1 MTMDIKIGTKTKTAT
16 APVNRHS
23 GGVMTAAVLYG
34 REDLRIERVGIPQV
48 GEDEILVRVEVALT
62 CGTDLKVWKQ
72 GSHPRMIQPPAIFG
86 HELAGVVEEIGPS
99 VDGAIRTGM
108 RVVPANSAPCGG
120 CLYCRKDQ
128 PNLCDDLLFNNGAYA
143 EYIRI
148 PARIVRQ
155 NLLEIPEHV
164 SYRDAA
170 MVEPLACV
178 LRGIHETDIRP
189 GDTAVIVGCGPIG
202 LKFIRALSARDVRVI
217 ALGKRKNQIEAAER
231 LGAYAAFDVS
241 TMDTPVP
248 MVRQLTEGGRGA
260 DAVVEAVGS
269 ATTWQWA
276 MQMVRKGGRVN
287 LFGGCP
293 HGTHVQFDPAQL
305 HYSEITIKATFHHTP
320 RFIRE
325 ALDTIARGDVRASDF
340 VTAEIALTELP
351 RFFETTKSGHSD
363 LKTAVNPLA

>member
-1 MTMDIKIGTKTKTAT
+1 MKA
-16 APVNRHS
+16 ASN

-34 REDLRIERVGIPQV
+34 REDLKIERVGVPKIR
-48 GEDEILVRVEVALT
+48 EDEVLIRVQVALT

-86 HELAGVVEEIGPS
+86 HELAGVVEETGS
-99 VDGAIRTGM
+99 AVSEGIRAGM
-108 RVVPANSAPCGG
+108 RVVPGNSAPCGT
-120 CLYCRKDQ
+120 CLYCRKGQ
-128 PNLCDDLLFNNGAYA
+128 PNLCEDLLFNNGAYA
-143 EYIRI
+143 EYVRI
-148 PARIVRQ
+148 PGRIVRQ

-178 LRGIHETDIRP
+178 LRGIHETGIQA
-189 GDTAVIVGCGPIG
+189 GDTAVIIGCGSIG
-202 LKFIRALSARDVRVI
+202 LKFVRALSVRDVRVI

-241 TMDTPVP
+241 TMDSPVAT
-248 MVRQLTEGGRGA
+248 VRQLTDGQLGA
-260 DAVVEAVGS
+260 DAVIEAVGS

-276 MQMVRKGGRVN
+276 MQMVRKGGKVN

-293 HGTHVQFDPAQL
+293 HGTHVEFDPALL
-305 HYSEITIKATFHHTP
+305 HYSEITLKATFHHTP

-325 ALDTIARGDVRASDF
+325 ALETIACGDVRAGDF
-340 VTAEIALTELP
+340 VTGETPLTELP
-351 RFFETTKSGHSD
+351 RVFEDMKRRHGD
-363 LKTAVNPLA
+363 LKTAVNPRI